1 MGEFIIVLVVLAIFI
16 VFKSVK
22 TVPQGSEYTI
32 ERFGK
37 YTRTLKPGL
46 NIIVP
51 IVDSVSAK
59 VNMREQVLDI
69 EKQSVSNGEYNCIRE
84 VVLKK

>member
-37 YTRTLKPGL
+37 Y
-46 NIIVP
+46 
-51 IVDSVSAK
+51 
-59 VNMREQVLDI
+59 
-69 EKQSVSNGEYNCIRE
+69 IR
-84 VVLKK
+84 